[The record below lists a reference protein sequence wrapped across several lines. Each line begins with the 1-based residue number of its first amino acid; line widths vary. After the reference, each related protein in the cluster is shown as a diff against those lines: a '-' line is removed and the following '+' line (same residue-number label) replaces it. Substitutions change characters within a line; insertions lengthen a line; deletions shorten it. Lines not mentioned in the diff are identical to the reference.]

1 MLCTKDNFMAYSMAH
16 TAFTCQVNTR
26 EKEIYKYIFS
36 LIYNSV
42 QIHPKS
48 KCCAPACLCCTCFF
62 LQRNSNQNF
71 FYFHHMMP
79 KFSCYSFMSAR
90 TLAKIL
96 NYLRGK
102 YPPCQLLLAENAFFL
117 LFQRLALL
125 FQFGRWNPSCPSVQ
139 SFNSHI
145 RSILLPIYFL
155 FLLIRAFST
164 FASNVLFHAHQN
176 SVDIYIF
183 IISKTVKVSCSAASN
198 V

>member
-1 MLCTKDNFMAYSMAH
+1 MLSTKDNFMAYSMAH
-16 TAFTCQVNTR
+16 SAFTCQVNTR
-26 EKEIYKYIFS
+26 EKEIYKYIFP

-48 KCCAPACLCCTCFF
+48 KCCAPAC
-62 LQRNSNQNF
+62 
-71 FYFHHMMP
+71 YFHHMMP

-145 RSILLPIYFL
+145 RSILLPIDFL

>member
-1 MLCTKDNFMAYSMAH
+1 MSHLLDIDLALWSLLLPWEVKFNKSW
-16 TAFTCQVNTR
+16 NTIFAI
-26 EKEIYKYIFS
+26 EIW
-36 LIYNSV
+36 LHIYNII
-42 QIHPKS
+42 QPLATFQ
-48 KCCAPACLCCTCFF
+48 C
-62 LQRNSNQNF
+62 
-71 FYFHHMMP
+71 YFHHMMP

-102 YPPCQLLLAENAFFL
+102 YTPCQLLLAENAFFL
-117 LFQRLALL
+117 LFQCLALL

-145 RSILLPIYFL
+145 RSILLTIYFL

-183 IISKTVKVSCSAASN
+183 NISKTVKVSCSAAPN

>member
-1 MLCTKDNFMAYSMAH
+1 MLCTKDNFIAYSMAH

-102 YPPCQLLLAENAFFL
+102 YLVSSFWQKTHSFFCFSALHCFSNLAAGTHPAPACSLSIPTFEVFC
-117 LFQRLALL
+117 FQ
-125 FQFGRWNPSCPSVQ
+125 
-139 SFNSHI
+139 
-145 RSILLPIYFL
+145 
-155 FLLIRAFST
+155 
-164 FASNVLFHAHQN
+164 
-176 SVDIYIF
+176 YIF
-183 IISKTVKVSCSAASN
+183 YSY
-198 V
+198 

>member
-1 MLCTKDNFMAYSMAH
+1 
-16 TAFTCQVNTR
+16 
-26 EKEIYKYIFS
+26 
-36 LIYNSV
+36 
-42 QIHPKS
+42 
-48 KCCAPACLCCTCFF
+48 
-62 LQRNSNQNF
+62 
-71 FYFHHMMP
+71 MMP

-183 IISKTVKVSCSAASN
+183 LIFPKQSKYLAVLLRMCNLILTDQKILLPIYFFLGQAQKEISI
-198 V
+198 